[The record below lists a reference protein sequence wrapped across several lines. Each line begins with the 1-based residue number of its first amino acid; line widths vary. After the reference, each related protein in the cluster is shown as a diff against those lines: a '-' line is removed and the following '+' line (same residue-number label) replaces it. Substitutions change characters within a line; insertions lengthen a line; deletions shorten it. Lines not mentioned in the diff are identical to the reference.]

1 MPFRSFTSLLMVA
14 VYAPL
19 EESLGVKVTVVFF
32 AMVLSLEL
40 TVPETELLEL
50 SVSVKVLVVRVDLST
65 TSLKVAEMLR
75 LEVVVIPPFEG
86 EVEETVGAVVSIPPF
101 DPAIIYLS
109 KVSSFLAH
117 EYTISRISPEIRL
130 VFIIDS
136 SEKETD
142 TK

>member
-1 MPFRSFTSLLMVA
+1 MDSERFSEGSTVNVLSELETDGDEDIFTQVLKLS
-14 VYAPL
+14 
-19 EESLGVKVTVVFF
+19 EETCRVPVQDVPDEFVVTEVVSIDSEKVTEIDKE
-32 AMVLSLEL
+32 S
-40 TVPETELLEL
+40 ETD
-50 SVSVKVLVVRVDLST
+50 VS
-65 TSLKVAEMLR
+65 E
-75 LEVVVIPPFEG
+75 FEG

-101 DPAIIYLS
+101 VPAIVYLS

>member
-1 MPFRSFTSLLMVA
+1 MVLKERLA
-14 VYAPL
+14 
-19 EESLGVKVTVVFF
+19 EDVTVNV
-32 AMVLSLEL
+32 
-40 TVPETELLEL
+40 LLEL
-50 SVSVKVLVVRVDLST
+50 DTVGEEDIRTQVLKLSEETCRVPVQDVPDEFVVT
-65 TSLKVAEMLR
+65 
-75 LEVVVIPPFEG
+75 EVVSIDSEKVTEIENETETDVSEV
-86 EVEETVGAVVSIPPF
+86 EVEEIFGAVVSIPPF
-101 DPAIIYLS
+101 VPAIVYLS

>member
-1 MPFRSFTSLLMVA
+1 MDELYKTDVS
-14 VYAPL
+14 
-19 EESLGVKVTVVFF
+19 ES
-32 AMVLSLEL
+32 
-40 TVPETELLEL
+40 P
-50 SVSVKVLVVRVDLST
+50 
-65 TSLKVAEMLR
+65 
-75 LEVVVIPPFEG
+75 G
-86 EVEETVGAVVSIPPF
+86 EVDETVGAVVSIPPF
-101 DPAIIYLS
+101 VPAIIYLS

>member
-1 MPFRSFTSLLMVA
+1 MNLYDFRFIADEFVVTEVVSIDS
-14 VYAPL
+14 
-19 EESLGVKVTVVFF
+19 EKVT
-32 AMVLSLEL
+32 EIW
-40 TVPETELLEL
+40 TEED
-50 SVSVKVLVVRVDLST
+50 VSKFV
-65 TSLKVAEMLR
+65 
-75 LEVVVIPPFEG
+75 G

>member
-1 MPFRSFTSLLMVA
+1 MIEVVSIDS
-14 VYAPL
+14 
-19 EESLGVKVTVVFF
+19 EKVTEIVESMDTDVF
-32 AMVLSLEL
+32 
-40 TVPETELLEL
+40 
-50 SVSVKVLVVRVDLST
+50 VS
-65 TSLKVAEMLR
+65 A
-75 LEVVVIPPFEG
+75 G
-86 EVEETVGAVVSIPPF
+86 EVEVTMGAVVSIPPF
-101 DPAIIYLS
+101 VPAIVYLS

>member
-1 MPFRSFTSLLMVA
+1 MVFSA
-14 VYAPL
+14 V
-19 EESLGVKVTVVFF
+19 
-32 AMVLSLEL
+32 VLSLEL

-50 SVSVKVLVVRVDLST
+50 SVSVKVLVVRVELST
-65 TSLKVAEMLR
+65 TSLKVAEK
-75 LEVVVIPPFEG
+75 LETEVTAPFEG

-101 DPAIIYLS
+101 VPAIVYLS

-117 EYTISRISPEIRL
+117 EYTNSRTSPEIRL

>member
-1 MPFRSFTSLLMVA
+1 VKVA
-14 VYAPL
+14 VVL
-19 EESLGVKVTVVFF
+19 F
-32 AMVLSLEL
+32 AEVLSLEL

-65 TSLKVAEMLR
+65 TSLKVAEML
-75 LEVVVIPPFEG
+75 ENAVIAPSDG

-101 DPAIIYLS
+101 VPAIIYLS

-117 EYTISRISPEIRL
+117 EYTNSRISPEIRL

>member
-1 MPFRSFTSLLMVA
+1 M
-14 VYAPL
+14 
-19 EESLGVKVTVVFF
+19 KVTVVLF
-32 AMVLSLEL
+32 ALVLSLEL

-50 SVSVKVLVVRVDLST
+50 SVSVKVLVVRVELFT
-65 TSLKVAEMLR
+65 TSLKVAEK
-75 LEVVVIPPFEG
+75 LEIEAIAPFEG
-86 EVEETVGAVVSIPPF
+86 EVEETVGAVVSITLF
-101 DPAIIYLS
+101 VPAIVYLS

>member
-1 MPFRSFTSLLMVA
+1 MLAEDVTVNVLIELDTVG
-14 VYAPL
+14 
-19 EESLGVKVTVVFF
+19 EEDIRTQVLKLSEETCRVPVQDVPDEFVVTEVVSIDSEKVTEIVDEVIK
-32 AMVLSLEL
+32 
-40 TVPETELLEL
+40 TD
-50 SVSVKVLVVRVDLST
+50 VS
-65 TSLKVAEMLR
+65 EN
-75 LEVVVIPPFEG
+75 EG

-101 DPAIIYLS
+101 VPAIVYLS

>member
-1 MPFRSFTSLLMVA
+1 MTVA
-14 VYAPL
+14 SEIVIF
-19 EESLGVKVTVVFF
+19 EESLIQLPKLSALNCIDPEQLVSVVLMVTVL
-32 AMVLSLEL
+32 LSITSLNVID
-40 TVPETELLEL
+40 TPVETETNVSL
-50 SVSVKVLVVRVDLST
+50 S
-65 TSLKVAEMLR
+65 
-75 LEVVVIPPFEG
+75 EG
-86 EVEETVGAVVSIPPF
+86 EVEVTMGAVVSIPPF
-101 DPAIIYLS
+101 VPAIVYLS

>member
-1 MPFRSFTSLLMVA
+1 MVA
-14 VYAPL
+14 ENVPAVKL
-19 EESLGVKVTVVFF
+19 LDVKVTVVFF
-32 AMVLSLEL
+32 AVVLSLEL

-65 TSLKVAEMLR
+65 TSLKVAEMLEIF
-75 LEVVVIPPFEG
+75 EVIAPLEG
-86 EVEETVGAVVSIPPF
+86 EVEETVGAVLSIPPF
-101 DPAIIYLS
+101 VPAIIYLS
-109 KVSSFLAH
+109 KESSFLAH
-117 EYTISRISPEIRL
+117 EYTNSRISTEIRF

>member
-1 MPFRSFTSLLMVA
+1 
-14 VYAPL
+14 
-19 EESLGVKVTVVFF
+19 
-32 AMVLSLEL
+32 LSLEL

-65 TSLKVAEMLR
+65 TSLKVAEMLEI
-75 LEVVVIPPFEG
+75 EVIAPSDG

-101 DPAIIYLS
+101 VPAIIYLS

-117 EYTISRISPEIRL
+117 EYTNSRISTEIRF

>member
-1 MPFRSFTSLLMVA
+1 MPLRSFTALLMVA
-14 VYAPL
+14 ENVPAVKL
-19 EESLGVKVTVVFF
+19 LRVKVTEVFF
-32 AMVLSLEL
+32 AVVLSLEL

-65 TSLKVAEMLR
+65 TSLKVADKFEI
-75 LEVVVIPPFEG
+75 EVIAPFEG
-86 EVEETVGAVVSIPPF
+86 EVDETVGAVVSIPPF
-101 DPAIIYLS
+101 VPAIVYLS

>member
-1 MPFRSFTSLLMVA
+1 MVA
-14 VYAPL
+14 VYVPAVIL
-19 EESLGVKVTVVFF
+19 LGVKVTVVFF
-32 AMVLSLEL
+32 AVVLSLEL

-50 SVSVKVLVVRVDLST
+50 SVSVKVLVVRGDLST
-65 TSLKVAEMLR
+65 TSLKVAEMLEIF
-75 LEVVVIPPFEG
+75 EVIAPFEG

-101 DPAIIYLS
+101 VPAIVYLS

-117 EYTISRISPEIRL
+117 EYTNSRISPEIRL